1 MNIFSQPDYYPSP
14 SSNVITYSNQSRS
27 STQIDE
33 KNASTRRKRLLN
45 TDIHA
50 LIVYLSSPID
60 PVDYSAFS
68 DFFLIYRNFI
78 TPLKLHELL
87 ISRFKWSYIETISQ
101 DNTQTKIGEIS
112 LVRTFVL
119 IRHSLLNNFLQ
130 DFIGNKPLR
139 LLILQFLNDDF
150 TALPKIVQQ
159 CIINLKKIWIMKS
172 KQTWENIIFDG
183 PVNGDWLLFQLK
195 DVSQLAK
202 DQKRTSRLS
211 FMAIKGSSS
220 PEFRNESMLSLYKMD
235 LINTDY
241 KDHNTYNN
249 NEINDTDSKRTGSM
263 LLFPNNNSNIQTIN
277 IIPMIKKET
286 DLKKEKH
293 MTLVQRMSKVIK
305 DVDYPKSPE
314 INRII
319 PPTPAKKVE
328 FILNSLYV
336 PESQNMKINKPKQSI
351 QRSSSLSRNL
361 SHTSAIFYKGALSL
375 LAKWKHNH
383 SNQDSEMF
391 EKPEM
396 DTFVKYVISITSLDH
411 ENSSDDGINNTNGI
425 AKFDIL
431 SARTIDEVEYLISL
445 ENKMIQEVKELH
457 SKDNDYSITNHRTN
471 QIIVKQNTE
480 FSALDN
486 LDLYQTVNTIAKS
499 VISLSNTLQKSNDN
513 ALIKGTSNNKNTET
527 FPYLS
532 PSFDRRKIKS
542 TTATIFNSSTSALIN
557 SNIDQDGVNGPQR
570 LIFHDTEATDTHISS
585 SEQQPSGSPLKHLL
599 PTGTESSDPVDYYRS
614 ESRISSVTY
623 DSELSATSPGL
634 SNALSEKSDESTP
647 GLVRELGAQTS
658 KGLSKKDSLDNLRE
672 FTFEDEDEKI
682 NSEINEEQNLESY
695 EQIIPE
701 NNEQHDDG
709 SDIEGDDND
718 DDDMISV
725 SLSQDEDT
733 NSMLEDADEIKPL
746 RSVEVGNNTSDL
758 LSPLP
763 STKKIAMRPASGRIS
778 IMKRRTVHTPLSDR
792 ISNTKSPM
800 RKSLLL
806 LKDNDFLQKD
816 NALFEN
822 ELKLAK
828 LEEVTNRDSYTP
840 SVSTSR
846 LFNSTH
852 NSPKKITIDDG
863 GRIRLSIAPSMNSI
877 QSGSSFSSSMSLST
891 QSPLRHKVLNN
902 LRDEFQ
908 KDKVSQSSSDVSNNG
923 NKYLFSPDNDSLNA
937 ASPEKDMEELKNKF
951 LQSSSNSPSRTE
963 INSTKEGTTDADIL
977 VIQENMKKDLNPTN
991 LKDIADMPDDSMHDD
1006 PVNVAMLKLEGKY
1019 SKEET
1024 QLKMQS
1030 SPNVSTV
1037 SKDVGLL
1044 NLEQIVS
1051 IPRTPGE
1058 KRRSLLIERRRKTI
1072 MTIPY
1077 TPETQGIQNT
1087 NTQEALGETEMAK
1100 LQNLMKSYSIEDPN
1114 LEITNSQH
1122 HIPFILMYDS
1132 KSVAE
1137 QLTLIEKELLKEI
1150 DWKDLLDLNI
1160 EYDGPM
1166 VTSWLQ
1172 LLIENESLSGIDLMV
1187 ARFNLTVTWIVSEIS
1202 LTQDIKM
1209 RRNTIQRFIHVA
1221 EHCRE
1226 FQNYNTLMAIVLALS
1241 SITVQKMIDAWRL
1254 IEPGDLLTWE
1264 ELKKICNL
1272 DRNYSSI
1279 RLLLSEIDPLTGC
1292 IPFVA
1297 IYLSDLAINSEKKN
1311 WIKENKIINYN
1322 KFDMNVQIVK
1332 HFIQLSQWSKFYKF
1346 KPDHELL
1353 SKCVYISTLTDDE
1366 IELLNNGLNL

>member
-1 MNIFSQPDYYPSP
+1 M
-14 SSNVITYSNQSRS
+14 
-27 STQIDE
+27 
-33 KNASTRRKRLLN
+33 KNE
-45 TDIHA
+45 
-50 LIVYLSSPID
+50 P
-60 PVDYSAFS
+60 
-68 DFFLIYRNFI
+68 
-78 TPLKLHELL
+78 
-87 ISRFKWSYIETISQ
+87 
-101 DNTQTKIGEIS
+101 
-112 LVRTFVL
+112 
-119 IRHSLLNNFLQ
+119 
-130 DFIGNKPLR
+130 
-139 LLILQFLNDDF
+139 
-150 TALPKIVQQ
+150 
-159 CIINLKKIWIMKS
+159 
-172 KQTWENIIFDG
+172 
-183 PVNGDWLLFQLK
+183 
-195 DVSQLAK
+195 
-202 DQKRTSRLS
+202 
-211 FMAIKGSSS
+211 
-220 PEFRNESMLSLYKMD
+220 
-235 LINTDY
+235 
-241 KDHNTYNN
+241 
-249 NEINDTDSKRTGSM
+249 
-263 LLFPNNNSNIQTIN
+263 
-277 IIPMIKKET
+277 

-336 PESQNMKINKPKQSI
+336 PESKNLEINKPKHSI

-361 SHTSAIFYKGALSL
+361 SRTSTIFYKGALSL

-383 SNQDSEMF
+383 SNQDSEMY

-411 ENSSDDGINNTNGI
+411 ENSNDEEFKNINGF

-431 SARTIDEVEYLISL
+431 SARTIDEVEYLVSL

-457 SKDNDYSITNHRTN
+457 CNDNDYDIMTHMTN
-471 QIIVKQNTE
+471 QNVRKQNIE

-499 VISLSNTLQKSNDN
+499 VISLSNTLQKSNDSHLMRGSSN
-513 ALIKGTSNNKNTET
+513 KNSNNTEA

-542 TTATIFNSSTSALIN
+542 TTAAILNTSNSGLVN
-557 SNIDQDGVNGPQR
+557 PNFDQDSVTGPQR
-570 LIFHDTEATDTHISS
+570 LIFLDGDGTTAHGVSND
-585 SEQQPSGSPLKHLL
+585 QQPNGSPLKHLL
-599 PTGTESSDPVDYYRS
+599 PNGTESSDPVDYYRV

-634 SNALSEKSDESTP
+634 SNALSERSEESTP
-647 GLVRELGAQTS
+647 GLVRELVPQMS
-658 KGLSKKDSLDNLRE
+658 KGLSKKESVDNLRE
-672 FTFEDEDEKI
+672 FTFEDEDEKE
-682 NSEINEEQNLESY
+682 NSES
-695 EQIIPE
+695 
-701 NNEQHDDG
+701 
-709 SDIEGDDND
+709 SDQLN
-718 DDDMISV
+718 DDMISV
-725 SLSQDEDT
+725 SLSQNGDTDSLLEDT
-733 NSMLEDADEIKPL
+733 DEVKPL
-746 RSVEVGNNTSDL
+746 HSIEIENNNSDFI
-758 LSPLP
+758 SPLP
-763 STKKIAMRPASGRIS
+763 STKKMAMRPASGRIS
-778 IMKRRTVHTPLSDR
+778 IMKRRTVHTPLSDG
-792 ISNTKSPM
+792 ISSIKSPM
-800 RKSLLL
+800 RKSLSL

-822 ELKLAK
+822 ELKLTK
-828 LEEVTNRDSYTP
+828 LEEVINRNSYTP

-846 LFNSTH
+846 LFNSVH
-852 NSPKKITIDDG
+852 NSPKKIKIDEG

-877 QSGSSFSSSMSLST
+877 QSEGSFSSSMSIST

-902 LRDEFQ
+902 LREEFQ
-908 KDKVSQSSSDVSNNG
+908 NDKVHRSSLAESNNG
-923 NKYLFSPDNDSLNA
+923 NKYFFSPDNDSINA

-951 LQSSSNSPSRTE
+951 LQSSSNSPSKTE
-963 INSTKEGTTDADIL
+963 ISSARDVTTETDIA
-977 VIQENMKKDLNPTN
+977 VMQANMKKDLNPTN
-991 LKDIADMPDDSMHDD
+991 LKDIADMPDDSIHDD

-1037 SKDVGLL
+1037 SKEVGLL

-1051 IPRTPGE
+1051 MPRTPGE

-1072 MTIPY
+1072 MTIPF
-1077 TPETQGIQNT
+1077 TPEPQDVQTIDSRDV
-1087 NTQEALGETEMAK
+1087 LGESEMTK

-1160 EYDGPM
+1160 EYGGPM

-1221 EHCRE
+1221 EHCRK
-1226 FQNYNTLMAIVLALS
+1226 FQNYNTLMAIVLALNS
-1241 SITVQKMIDAWRL
+1241 TTVQKMIDAWRL

-1272 DRNYSSI
+1272 DGNYNAI
-1279 RLLLSEIDPLTGC
+1279 RHLLSEIDPLAGC

-1297 IYLSDLAINSEKKN
+1297 IYLSDLAINSEKKS

-1332 HFIQLSQWSKFYKF
+1332 HFIQLSQWSKFYKV

-1353 SKCVYISTLTDDE
+1353 SKCVYISALTDDE
-1366 IELLNNGLNL
+1366 IERLNNGLNL